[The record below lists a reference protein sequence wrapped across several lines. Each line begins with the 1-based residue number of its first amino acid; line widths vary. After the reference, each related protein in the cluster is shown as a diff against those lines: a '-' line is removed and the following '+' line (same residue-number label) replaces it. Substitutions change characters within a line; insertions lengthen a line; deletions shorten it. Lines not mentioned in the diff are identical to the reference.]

1 MLTNRFDMTLDV
13 VKVLGNDTN
22 THTNKQFYP
31 TAYGSSQAS
40 SRHVDRLSG
49 ADPGLTKGGGAQ
61 VRANPELLPPWIRA
75 CLYIIGLGI

>member
-1 MLTNRFDMTLDV
+1 MTLDV

-22 THTNKQFYP
+22 KHTNKQFYP

-40 SRHVDRLSG
+40 SRHVGPLSG

-61 VRANPELLPPWIRA
+61 SEGESRTAPPWIRA